1 VNDAHRA
8 VIDRLAERIE
18 QCDHI
23 QTVLREINDWIE
35 HTGSALYDPTRD
47 EVALR
52 LPGSLIRRLSEL
64 SHP

>member
-1 VNDAHRA
+1 VKDAHRE
-8 VIDRLAERIE
+8 VIDRLTERIE

-23 QTVLREINDWIE
+23 QTVLREVNDWIE
-35 HTGSALYDPTRD
+35 HSGVALYDPVTD
-47 EVALR
+47 QFAIR